1 MGWACLNV
9 KKIIMVCLIFLFT
22 TTLSFATS
30 NIKSMQ
36 KDRQAD
42 VVDGVIVMKLK
53 PGSTSLNKA
62 QPSINASTLQQKAT
76 IHKVN
81 TIKEVFPSIK
91 KSRKNRTDLLY
102 DIYRVSYSSGKDPVD
117 VAADYATDPN
127 VEYAEPLYLSKI
139 YAVPNDDRYDA
150 MDQFPQVQAPEAWD
164 IIKGQQGDVV
174 IAIVD
179 GGTDWQHEDLSANV
193 WINSDE
199 TPNNGVDDDNNGF
212 RDDIHGWN
220 FANDT
225 FDPTGLETTPSNAE
239 HGTHVAG
246 TACAVTNNQIG
257 VSSISW
263 NCRFMPIN
271 AGSATVDDAVSFGYD
286 GIQYAVENGAD
297 IVSCSWGRSGNASRF
312 EEDVVNY
319 AYANNVLIVAAA
331 GNDGFDPDLALNDV
345 APQYPANYN
354 HILTVGATDYDDIK
368 SGFSNYGVSVDV
380 FAPGQSILS
389 TIPSD
394 VKYGFISGTSMAT
407 ALCLRISWAG

>member
-1 MGWACLNV
+1 M
-9 KKIIMVCLIFLFT
+9 
-22 TTLSFATS
+22 
-30 NIKSMQ
+30 
-36 KDRQAD
+36 
-42 VVDGVIVMKLK
+42 DGVIVMKLK

-199 TPNNGVDDDNNGF
+199 TPNNGVDDDKK
-212 RDDIHGWN
+212 W
-220 FANDT
+220 
-225 FDPTGLETTPSNAE
+225 L
-239 HGTHVAG
+239 
-246 TACAVTNNQIG
+246 
-257 VSSISW
+257 
-263 NCRFMPIN
+263 
-271 AGSATVDDAVSFGYD
+271 
-286 GIQYAVENGAD
+286 
-297 IVSCSWGRSGNASRF
+297 SG
-312 EEDVVNY
+312 
-319 AYANNVLIVAAA
+319 
-331 GNDGFDPDLALNDV
+331 
-345 APQYPANYN
+345 
-354 HILTVGATDYDDIK
+354 
-368 SGFSNYGVSVDV
+368 
-380 FAPGQSILS
+380 
-389 TIPSD
+389 
-394 VKYGFISGTSMAT
+394 
-407 ALCLRISWAG
+407 